1 MPTRKLFGL
10 ICAIVT
16 VPLAVLGVFELEG
29 LLAFLAAGMTM
40 ALTRWI
46 SRVPLPALAWVSWLV
61 AIGLLV
67 LAVGSALL
75 KQQAVSEPSL
85 PWWMAVLLVAYEIA
99 VVLTVVGSVWY
110 VIRHIRN
117 CRQVPA

>member
-1 MPTRKLFGL
+1 MLTRKLLGL
-10 ICAIVT
+10 IGAIVS
-16 VPLAVLGVFELEG
+16 VPLAGLGVFELEG
-29 LLAFLAAGMTM
+29 LIAFLAAGIVV
-40 ALTRWI
+40 AVTRWI
-46 SRVPLPALAWVSWLV
+46 SRVPIPSLAWISWLV
-61 AIGLLV
+61 AIGLLA

-75 KQQAVSEPSL
+75 KQRADSEPGL
-85 PWWMAVLLVAYEIA
+85 PWWMAVLIVAYEIA